1 MSLAI
6 QPLPEDLDALR
17 RFASDLQA
25 ELARKDIEIT
35 ARDAEIYAKTL
46 HIEKLKMQLATLRRA
61 RFGRSSEKLDR
72 EIEQLELLI
81 GDLEEEAAEEEA
93 RAGITDPAGLDDLD
107 DETQATR
114 PTRRRKR
121 PRRAKLPEHLPRET
135 VTHEPACTCPG
146 CGSTVFSRV
155 GQDEREVLEY
165 TPASFKVIEH
175 IRPKLSCRACET
187 IVQAPMPSLP
197 IERGLPG
204 PGLLA
209 HIAISKFCD
218 HLPLNRQSEIYARE
232 GVELDRALM
241 ADWMGKVVFLLTP
254 LAEAI
259 GRHIR
264 TGEVFHADDTTVP
277 VLSPGLG
284 KTAIGRLW
292 VVVRDERPWGSSVPP
307 AAFYRYSPDRKGIH
321 AEALL
326 GSCRGF
332 LHADGYAGFGQLYR
346 PTTPAGEARLIEVA
360 CWSHFRRKLYDVHHA
375 TASPI
380 ALEALERIAALF
392 AIESGVNGRAPD
404 DRLAARAEHAAPLL
418 DELKTF
424 LDTSLTKISGKSELA
439 KAIRYALSRW
449 KALVRYLGDGRLEMS
464 RVDDWRGG
472 CRTRGVAV
480 SGGFR
485 LLPVPHF
492 RGTMAPFPVAARQT
506 GHADFPHPAFS
517 RPVKPSLSASRCVDA
532 ERRIGRASRR
542 DARPGSGRTR
552 RHYVPLAAT
561 TSGGRASQYICGQ
574 GRKYRRPDP
583 DQSSRTSHVS
593 GC

>member
-6 QPLPEDLDALR
+6 QPLPEDPDALR
-17 RFASDLQA
+17 RFAADLQA

-46 HIEKLKMQLATLRRA
+46 HIEKLKMQLAVLRRA

-72 EIEQLELLI
+72 DIEQLELLI
-81 GDLEEEAAEEEA
+81 GELEEEAAEEEA
-93 RAGITDPAGLDDLD
+93 RAGVADPAGLDDPD
-107 DETQATR
+107 DETPATR
-114 PTRRRKR
+114 RARGRKR

-165 TPASFKVIEH
+165 TPASFKVIQH
-175 IRPKLSCRACET
+175 VRPKLSCRACET
-187 IVQAPMPSLP
+187 IVQVPMPSLP

-218 HLPLNRQSEIYARE
+218 HLPLHRQSEMYARE

-264 TGEVFHADDTTVP
+264 AGEVLHADDTTVP

-326 GSCRGF
+326 GDCRGF
-332 LHADGYAGFGQLYR
+332 LHADGYTGFGQLYR
-346 PTTPAGEARLIEVA
+346 PTTPAGVAPLIEVA

-375 TASPI
+375 TVSPI

-392 AIESGVNGRAPD
+392 VIESSVNGAAPD
-404 DRLAARAEHAAPLL
+404 HRRAARAEHAAPLL
-418 DELKTF
+418 DQLKTF

-449 KALVRYLGDGRLEMS
+449 KALVRYLSDGRLEMTNNAAERAMRIPVLGRKNYLFCGS
-464 RVDDWRGG
+464 DAGG
-472 CRTRGVAV
+472 QRAACLYTITATAKLNGVNPEAYLTDIL
-480 SGGFR
+480 GR
-485 LLPVPHF
+485 IADHPINKINALLPWVWK
-492 RGTMAPFPVAARQT
+492 Q
-506 GHADFPHPAFS
+506 
-517 RPVKPSLSASRCVDA
+517 
-532 ERRIGRASRR
+532 
-542 DARPGSGRTR
+542 
-552 RHYVPLAAT
+552 
-561 TSGGRASQYICGQ
+561 
-574 GRKYRRPDP
+574 
-583 DQSSRTSHVS
+583 
-593 GC
+593 

>member
-1 MSLAI
+1 MSLASL
-6 QPLPEDLDALR
+6 PLPSDPAALR
-17 RFASDLQA
+17 ALAAGLQA
-25 ELARKDIEIT
+25 ELARKELEI
-35 ARDAEIYAKTL
+35 AANAAEIHAKTL
-46 HIEKLKMQLATLRRA
+46 HIEKLKMQLAVLRRA

-72 EIEQLELLI
+72 DIEQLELLI
-81 GDLEEEAAEEEA
+81 GELEEEAAEEEA
-93 RAGITDPAGLDDLD
+93 RAGDADPAGPADPDGEKLPSRR
-107 DETQATR
+107 TR
-114 PTRRRKR
+114 SRKC
-121 PRRAKLPEHLPRET
+121 PGRAKLPEHLPRET
-135 VTHEPACTCPG
+135 VVHEPACTCPD
-146 CGSTVFSRV
+146 CGGTVFSRV
-155 GQDEREVLEY
+155 GQDERELLEY
-165 TPASFKVIEH
+165 IPASFKVIQH

-218 HLPLNRQSEIYARE
+218 HQPLHRQSAIYARE

-264 TGEVFHADDTTVP
+264 AGEVLHADDTTVP

-284 KTAIGRLW
+284 RTATGRLW
-292 VVVRDERPWGSSVPP
+292 VMVRDERPWGSPVPP
-307 AAFYRYSPDRKGIH
+307 AVLYRYSPDRKAIH

-332 LHADGYAGFGQLYR
+332 LHADGYAGFDRLYR
-346 PTTPAGEARLIEVA
+346 PTTPAGEAPLIEVA
-360 CWSHFRRKLYDVHHA
+360 CWSHVRRKLYDVHQA

-392 AIESGVNGRAPD
+392 AIESSVSGRMPD
-404 DRLAARAEHAAPLL
+404 RRRAARTEHAAPLL
-418 DELKTF
+418 DQLKTF

-464 RVDDWRGG
+464 NNAAERAMRIPVLGRKNYLFCGSDAGG
-472 CRTRGVAV
+472 QRAACLYTITATAKLNGLNPEAYLTDILGRIADHPI
-480 SGGFR
+480 SKIDA
-485 LLPVPHF
+485 LLPWF
-492 RGTMAPFPVAARQT
+492 WTQ
-506 GHADFPHPAFS
+506 
-517 RPVKPSLSASRCVDA
+517 
-532 ERRIGRASRR
+532 
-542 DARPGSGRTR
+542 
-552 RHYVPLAAT
+552 
-561 TSGGRASQYICGQ
+561 
-574 GRKYRRPDP
+574 
-583 DQSSRTSHVS
+583 
-593 GC
+593 

>member
-449 KALVRYLGDGRLEMS
+449 KALVRYLGDGRLEMTNNAAERAMRIPVLGRKNYLFCGS
-464 RVDDWRGG
+464 DAGG
-472 CRTRGVAV
+472 QRAACLYTITATAKMNGLNPEAYLTDILRRIADHPINKIDA
-480 SGGFR
+480 
-485 LLPVPHF
+485 LLPWF
-492 RGTMAPFPVAARQT
+492 WTQ
-506 GHADFPHPAFS
+506 
-517 RPVKPSLSASRCVDA
+517 
-532 ERRIGRASRR
+532 
-542 DARPGSGRTR
+542 
-552 RHYVPLAAT
+552 
-561 TSGGRASQYICGQ
+561 
-574 GRKYRRPDP
+574 
-583 DQSSRTSHVS
+583 
-593 GC
+593 

>member
-6 QPLPEDLDALR
+6 QPLPEDPDALR
-17 RFASDLQA
+17 RLASDLQA

-46 HIEKLKMQLATLRRA
+46 HIEKLKMQLAVLRRA

-72 EIEQLELLI
+72 DIEQLELLI
-81 GDLEEEAAEEEA
+81 GELEEEAAEEEA
-93 RAGITDPAGLDDLD
+93 RAGGADPELDDLD
-107 DETQATR
+107 DEKLPSRRTR
-114 PTRRRKR
+114 SRKR
-121 PRRAKLPEHLPRET
+121 PGRAKLPEHLPRET

-146 CGSTVFSRV
+146 CGGTVFSRV
-155 GQDEREVLEY
+155 GQDERELLEY
-165 TPASFKVIEH
+165 VPASFKVIQH

-218 HLPLNRQSEIYARE
+218 HLPLHRQSAIYARE

-264 TGEVFHADDTTVP
+264 AGEVLHADDTTVP

-284 KTAIGRLW
+284 RTATGRLW
-292 VVVRDERPWGSSVPP
+292 VVVRDERPWGSAVPP
-307 AAFYRYSPDRKGIH
+307 AVFYRYSPDRKGVH

-332 LHADGYAGFGQLYR
+332 LHADGYAGFDRLYR
-346 PTTPAGEARLIEVA
+346 PTSPAGDGPLIEVA

-392 AIESGVNGRAPD
+392 AIESSVNGRPPEC
-404 DRLAARAEHAAPLL
+404 RRAARDEHGAPLL
-418 DELKTF
+418 GELKAF
-424 LDTSLTKISGKSELA
+424 LDASLTKISGKSELA

-449 KALVRYLGDGRLEMS
+449 KALVRYLGDGRLEMTNNAAERAMRIPVLGRKNYLFCGS
-464 RVDDWRGG
+464 DAGG
-472 CRTRGVAV
+472 QRAACLYTITATAKLNGLNPEAYLTDILGRIADHPVNKIDA
-480 SGGFR
+480 
-485 LLPVPHF
+485 LLPWF
-492 RGTMAPFPVAARQT
+492 WTQ
-506 GHADFPHPAFS
+506 
-517 RPVKPSLSASRCVDA
+517 
-532 ERRIGRASRR
+532 
-542 DARPGSGRTR
+542 
-552 RHYVPLAAT
+552 
-561 TSGGRASQYICGQ
+561 
-574 GRKYRRPDP
+574 
-583 DQSSRTSHVS
+583 
-593 GC
+593 

>member
-6 QPLPEDLDALR
+6 QSLPEDHDALR
-17 RFASDLQA
+17 RFAADLQA

-35 ARDAEIYAKTL
+35 ARDAEIHAKTL
-46 HIEKLKMQLATLRRA
+46 HIEKLKMQLAVARRA

-81 GDLEEEAAEEEA
+81 GELEEEQAEEKA
-93 RAGITDPAGLDDLD
+93 RAGVADTELDDPADD
-107 DETQATR
+107 QPSANHRAR
-114 PTRRRKR
+114 PRK
-121 PRRAKLPEHLPRET
+121 RRAKFPAHLPRET

-146 CGSTVFSRV
+146 CGGTIFSRI
-155 GQDEREVLEY
+155 GQDERDVLEY

-218 HLPLNRQSEIYARE
+218 HQPLHRQSEIYARE
-232 GVELDRALM
+232 GIELDRALM

-264 TGEVFHADDTTVP
+264 AGEVFHADDTTVP

-284 KTAIGRLW
+284 KTATGRLW
-292 VVVRDERPWGSSVPP
+292 VIVRDERPWGSSVPP
-307 AAFYRYSPDRKGIH
+307 AVFYRYSPDRKGIH
-321 AEALL
+321 ADALL
-326 GSCRGF
+326 GDCRGF
-332 LHADGYAGFGQLYR
+332 LHADGYAGFDRLYR
-346 PTTPAGEARLIEVA
+346 PTAPGGNGQLIEVA

-375 TASPI
+375 TGSPI

-392 AIESGVNGRAPD
+392 VVESSVNGCVPEQR
-404 DRLAARAEHAAPLL
+404 RAARAEHAAPLL
-418 DELKTF
+418 DQLKTF

-449 KALVRYLGDGRLEMS
+449 KALVRYVGDGHLEMTNNAAERAM
-464 RVDDWRGG
+464 RVPVLGRKNYLFCGSDAGG
-472 CRTRGVAV
+472 RRAACLYTITATAKMNGLNPEAYLADILERIADHPINKIDA
-480 SGGFR
+480 
-485 LLPVPHF
+485 LLPWF
-492 RGTMAPFPVAARQT
+492 WTQ
-506 GHADFPHPAFS
+506 
-517 RPVKPSLSASRCVDA
+517 
-532 ERRIGRASRR
+532 
-542 DARPGSGRTR
+542 
-552 RHYVPLAAT
+552 
-561 TSGGRASQYICGQ
+561 
-574 GRKYRRPDP
+574 
-583 DQSSRTSHVS
+583 
-593 GC
+593 